1 MGISKESK
9 KFKAAGHTTED
20 KVSRVA
26 IPSKAGTEE
35 NLD

>member
-9 KFKAAGHTTED
+9 KFKAAGHATED

-26 IPSKAGTEE
+26 IPNKGGTEE
-35 NLD
+35 DLD